1 MISYRVG
8 IVLPFILR
16 FPFCTII
23 HLDYVMISILE
34 FVFQFM
40 PIILFMYDKCNS
52 QPNLGCSE
60 KKVLLN

>member
-40 PIILFMYDKCNS
+40 PIILFMYDKCNVS
-52 QPNLGCSE
+52 PILVAV
-60 KKVLLN
+60 KKRFY